1 MHVSDDAVR
10 DLNTVSDWLA
20 LDDLRTGKNPVP
32 DLLVL
37 AGHAIMPN
45 IIGALD
51 FAAKTDIPLLLSGGV
66 GHSTSL
72 LQQAV
77 KQDPLTSAI
86 ETEGKGEADILAEI
100 AHQVFAIPWEK
111 LEIENRSTNC
121 GQNADFSRDR
131 LLAQPSLPA
140 TVLLV
145 QDPLMQRRTFE
156 SFQHSW
162 RMKNI
167 TSRFINW
174 PVFVPHL
181 VKVGNSLVIT
191 GGQRAGIWTLE
202 RYISM
207 ILGEVK
213 RLRDDEMG
221 YGPTGAGFIG
231 HVDIPDEVE
240 NAWRRLIEN
249 DELVVGVR

>member
-1 MHVSDDAVR
+1 MHISDEAIR
-10 DLNTVSDWLA
+10 DLNTLTGWLA
-20 LDDLRTGKNPVP
+20 LDDFSVQENLNP
-32 DLLVL
+32 DLLIL

-51 FAAKTDIPLLLSGGV
+51 FAAQTGVSVLLSGGI
-66 GHSTSL
+66 GHSTTL

-77 KQDPLTSAI
+77 KQDPLTAAI
-86 ETEGKGEADILAEI
+86 ETAGQGEADILAEI
-100 AHQVFAIPWEK
+100 AHQVFAISWEK
-111 LEIENRSTNC
+111 IAIENCSTNC

-131 LLAQPSLPA
+131 LLALSSIPA
-140 TVLLV
+140 TILLV
-145 QDPLMQRRTFE
+145 QDPLMHRRTFE

-162 RMKNI
+162 RQKAI
-167 TSRFINW
+167 TGRFINW

-181 VKVGNSLVIT
+181 VNVDDSLVIT

-213 RLRDDEMG
+213 RLRDDETG
-221 YGPTGAGFIG
+221 YGPAGAGFIG
-231 HVDIPDEVE
+231 HVDLPDAVE
-240 NAWRRLIEN
+240 NAWRRLTEN
-249 DELVVGVR
+249 DGLLVSIR